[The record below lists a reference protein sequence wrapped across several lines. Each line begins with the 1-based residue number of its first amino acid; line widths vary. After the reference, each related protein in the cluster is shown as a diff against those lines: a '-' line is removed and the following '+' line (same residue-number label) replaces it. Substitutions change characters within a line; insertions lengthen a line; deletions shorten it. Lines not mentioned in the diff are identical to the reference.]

1 MNLWWLAYL
10 IIAGLLPGNTW
21 LRIIK
26 YLNHGHMNTSN
37 GTLESYEELL
47 FATKVQFTRATLLNV
62 FTTLGVRM
70 NHRKYVKDVK
80 VENLK
85 C

>member
-1 MNLWWLAYL
+1 MWLAYL

-37 GTLESYEELL
+37 GTLQDQWIDNGKL
-47 FATKVQFTRATLLNV
+47 
-62 FTTLGVRM
+62 
-70 NHRKYVKDVK
+70 
-80 VENLK
+80 
-85 C
+85 